1 MGILDV
7 TKIRPYS
14 FCTHL
19 LTTREDTATRICFT
33 IVVVM
38 NPELSKPYDPMH
50 MSLVRN

>member
-1 MGILDV
+1 MSQRFGPIVSAHTCCPPEKTQLPEFV
-7 TKIRPYS
+7 V
-14 FCTHL
+14 
-19 LTTREDTATRICFT
+19 T